1 MILCKY
7 NAFYV
12 LFGAINIASSNSLKT
27 FFVKGDFPMS
37 RMTQTNYWNKRVN
50 YIGKNSAQNFMK
62 SAKAKV
68 IGAGVKVVAADCSC
82 NCSSGC
88 SACSSSCGSCTS
100 CSTSCS

>member
-1 MILCKY
+1 
-7 NAFYV
+7 
-12 LFGAINIASSNSLKT
+12 
-27 FFVKGDFPMS
+27 MS
-37 RMTQTNYWNKRVN
+37 KMARTNYWNPSVN

-62 SAKAKV
+62 SAKAKL

-82 NCSSGC
+82 NCLSGC